1 MANSTV
7 ILKEEKIDQKI
18 KRMAYQI
25 YEKFADESEIV
36 VVGIR
41 EKGALLAEKIA
52 DELRSFAEPKIT
64 LESLKLKKGELK
76 AEPEISFSKK
86 DLDGKVVAL
95 VDDVLNSGITL
106 IHAASHLLDANIKE
120 LTTIV
125 LVDRRHRKFPIR
137 ADIVGMTLST
147 TLQEHIEV
155 DLEAKTVILR

>member
-1 MANSTV
+1 MSNSTI
-7 ILKEEKIDQKI
+7 ILTGEKIDQKI

-25 YEKFADESEIV
+25 YEKFADEPEIV

-41 EKGALLAEKIA
+41 EKGAKLAELIA
-52 DELRSFAEPKIT
+52 QELESFAEPKIR
-64 LESLKLKKGELK
+64 LEHIKLDKSRLKSQ
-76 AEPEISFSKK
+76 PECSFSMS
-86 DLDGKVVAL
+86 DLDGKCIAL

-120 LTTIV
+120 LTTVV

-155 DLEAKTVILR
+155 DLSAGKVLLH